1 MTDER
6 RGAPSVR
13 ETAAL
18 TARLRDLTR
27 PGAVADDAARAEF
40 LADKEAL
47 LARIATDQQEQERAA
62 QLAIWHVDDTTTE
75 TGDYREPA

>member
-1 MTDER
+1 MTDK
-6 RGAPSVR
+6 PTVR
-13 ETAAL
+13 EIAAL

-47 LARIATDQQEQERAA
+47 LARIATNEEEQERAE
-62 QLAIWHVDDTTTE
+62 QLAIWHIDDTTTE
-75 TGDYREPA
+75 TGDYREPT

>member
-1 MTDER
+1 MAEK
-6 RGAPSVR
+6 PSVH
-13 ETAAL
+13 EIAAL

-47 LARIATDQQEQERAA
+47 LARIVADQDEHDRAE
-62 QLAIWHVDDTTTE
+62 QLAIWHVDDATTE
-75 TGDYREPA
+75 TGDYREPM